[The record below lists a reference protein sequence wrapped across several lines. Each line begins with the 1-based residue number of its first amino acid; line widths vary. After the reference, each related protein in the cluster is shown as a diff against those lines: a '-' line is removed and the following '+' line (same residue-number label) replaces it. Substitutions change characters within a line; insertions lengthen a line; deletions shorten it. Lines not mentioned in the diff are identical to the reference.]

1 MKTLLRDRVRFILKK
16 PGHGRVSF
24 SIVRDV
30 VKPDLRRESKITHD
44 ERLDALNAVLIAKQ
58 VGLHEAELQA
68 REIIRSLY
76 AAEEKKRGGPV
87 FSHENQKLLESYWRE
102 HYESRPNVDLRAAWN
117 ELARALDSVGRLS
130 LTSADKPALE
140 RALNAK
146 LQGNRQR
153 RAVGALN
160 QLLKY
165 AGRDVRLTPAKKERR
180 TVRYLSPAEF
190 ERVLR
195 HVEDPVYRLF
205 FQACFATGG
214 RTGEV
219 FALEPHQVRDGTV
232 FIRAQMDRSELVRET
247 KNRRERHTVVM
258 PALTRQVAAWV
269 DVPDAEK
276 SRVRGL
282 KHVRVLKAAC
292 ARAFPGVTKKHC
304 SPKDLRH
311 SYAVW
316 LLTQGVSIGLVAQSL
331 GNSEAVCQ
339 ENYAGFV
346 LAPES
351 VLAIKAIIGKS
362 DNEKKPGV
370 AKSVDAHDLKS

>member
-1 MKTLLRDRVRFILKK
+1 MKTLFRDRVRFVLKK
-16 PGHGRVSF
+16 PGAGRRSF
-24 SIVRDV
+24 AIIRDV

-44 ERLDALNAVLIAKQ
+44 ERLDALNAALIAKQ
-58 VGLHEAELQA
+58 VGLYEAELQC

-87 FSHENQKLLESYWRE
+87 FSDENRKLLDNYWRE
-102 HYESRPNVDLRAAWN
+102 HYESRPNVDPRAAWN
-117 ELARALDSVGRLS
+117 ELSRAVDSVGRLS
-130 LTSADKPALE
+130 LLTADKPALE
-140 RALNAK
+140 KAVNAK

-153 RAVGALN
+153 RAVGGLN

-165 AGRDVRLTPAKKERR
+165 ACRDVRLTPAKKERR
-180 TVRYLSPAEF
+180 PVRYLSPAEF

-195 HVEDPVYRLF
+195 HVEDPIYRLF

-232 FIRAQMDRSELVRET
+232 FIRTQMDRNELIRET
-247 KNRRERHTVVM
+247 KNRLERHTVIM
-258 PALTRQVAAWV
+258 PAFARQVTAWV
-269 DVPDAEK
+269 DVPDTEK

-292 ARAFPGVTKKHC
+292 ERAFPGVMKKHC

-311 SYAVW
+311 GYAIW
-316 LLTQGVSIGLVAQSL
+316 LLSQGVSIGLVAQSL

-351 VLAIKAIIGKS
+351 VLAIKAIL
-362 DNEKKPGV
+362 NNPGV
-370 AKSVDAHDLKS
+370 AKLVDAADLKSARR